1 METRSS
7 SGDCSCGC
15 TRPRPKRGVEGEQP
29 MDSYSLIVVSD
40 GTSPIRRLDI
50 PKRSVRR
57 AVIGAGCAA
66 AVMLGLMVDYVR
78 VRIDHVELAHL
89 RELAKSQQSRID
101 GFESA
106 VGSLES
112 KLSAVAEFERKIR
125 VIANLPGSA
134 AAGGAE
140 VAEDDAGEMQG
151 LVPDGEGGQGGEEA
165 VGPGGVE
172 PHAAARH
179 VDGAPA
185 QHGEPAADR
194 VGFLAREAERL
205 GLVADARALSL
216 KDLVD
221 KLEDKHHRLAAS
233 PAIWPAHGW
242 LTSHF
247 GPRISPFTG
256 RRQFHAGIDIAGE
269 RGTEIVAPASGR
281 VEFVGDKGPLGHTL
295 LIDHGFG
302 IRTFYGHNDKI
313 LVKRGDE
320 VERGQ
325 PIALLG
331 NSGRSTGPHLHYTV
345 EVNGK
350 AVDPIDYIF
359 D

>member
-1 METRSS
+1 
-7 SGDCSCGC
+7 
-15 TRPRPKRGVEGEQP
+15 

-57 AVIGAGCAA
+57 AVIASAVA
-66 AVMLGLMVDYVR
+66 AVVLVGLLVDYVR
-78 VRIDHVELAHL
+78 VRIEYVELGRL
-89 RELAKSQQSRID
+89 RALAEAQQSRIG
-101 GFESA
+101 GFEAA
-106 VGSLES
+106 VGALES
-112 KLSAVAEFERKIR
+112 KLSAVAEFERKVR

-134 AAGGAE
+134 AAGGAD
-140 VAEDDAGEMQG
+140 VAEDDPGEAEG
-151 LVPDGEGGQGGEEA
+151 LAPDGQGGAQELVPGAFELRPTTGRVDSA
-165 VGPGGVE
+165 GPA
-172 PHAAARH
+172 H
-179 VDGAPA
+179 DGA
-185 QHGEPAADR
+185 QEGDR

-205 GLVADARALSL
+205 GLVADSRALSL

-221 KLEDKHHRLAAS
+221 ELEDKHQRLAAS

-242 LTSHF
+242 LTSRF

-256 RRQFHAGIDIAGE
+256 RRQFHAGIDIAGA

-281 VEFVGDKGPLGHTL
+281 VVFVGEQGPLGRAV

-302 IRTFYGHNDKI
+302 IRTHYGHNDVI
-313 LVKRGDE
+313 LVKRGE
-320 VERGQ
+320 AVERGQ
-325 PIALLG
+325 TIARLG
-331 NSGRSTGPHLHYTV
+331 NSGRSTGPHVHYTV

>member
-1 METRSS
+1 
-7 SGDCSCGC
+7 
-15 TRPRPKRGVEGEQP
+15 
-29 MDSYSLIVVSD
+29 MDRYSLIVVSD

-57 AVIGAGCAA
+57 AVIASAVA
-66 AVMLGLMVDYVR
+66 AVALLGLLVDYVR
-78 VRIDHVELAHL
+78 VRIEHAELGRL
-89 RELAKSQQSRID
+89 RELAEEQQSRIG
-101 GFESA
+101 GFEAA
-106 VGSLES
+106 VGALER
-112 KLSAVAEFERKIR
+112 KLSAVAEFERKVR

-134 AAGGAE
+134 AAGGAD
-140 VAEDDAGEMQG
+140 VAEDDPGEAEG
-151 LVPDGEGGQGGEEA
+151 LVPDGQGGEEELA
-165 VGPGGVE
+165 PGAFEPRPAAGRVDSAGPAHG
-172 PHAAARH
+172 AART
-179 VDGAPA
+179 D
-185 QHGEPAADR
+185 DR

-205 GLVADARALSL
+205 GLVADSRALSL

-221 KLEDKHHRLAAS
+221 QLEDKHHRLAAS

-242 LTSHF
+242 LTSRF

-256 RRQFHAGIDIAGE
+256 RRQFHAGIDIAGAP
-269 RGTEIVAPASGR
+269 GTEIVAPASGR
-281 VEFVGDKGPLGHTL
+281 VDFVGEKGPLGRSV

-302 IRTFYGHNDKI
+302 IRTHYGHNEKV
-313 LVKRGDE
+313 LVKRGE
-320 VERGQ
+320 LVQRGQ
-325 PIALLG
+325 VIALLG

>member
-1 METRSS
+1 
-7 SGDCSCGC
+7 
-15 TRPRPKRGVEGEQP
+15 

-57 AVIGAGCAA
+57 AVIASAVA
-66 AVMLGLMVDYVR
+66 AVVLLGLLVDYVR
-78 VRIDHVELAHL
+78 VRIEHAELGRL
-89 RELAKSQQSRID
+89 RELAVAQQSRIG
-101 GFESA
+101 GFEAA
-106 VGSLES
+106 VGALES
-112 KLSAVAEFERKIR
+112 KLSAVAEFERKVR

-134 AAGGAE
+134 AAGGAD
-140 VAEDDAGEMQG
+140 VAEDDPGAEEG
-151 LVPDGEGGQGGEEA
+151 LAPDGQGGGEELA
-165 VGPGGVE
+165 PGAFE
-172 PHAAARH
+172 PRAAAGP
-179 VDGAPA
+179 DPA
-185 QHGEPAADR
+185 SPADPAAAPRGDR

-216 KDLVD
+216 KELVD
-221 KLEDKHHRLAAS
+221 QLEDKHHRLASS

-242 LTSHF
+242 LTSRF

-256 RRQFHAGIDIAGE
+256 RRQFHAGIDIGGA
-269 RGTEIVAPASGR
+269 RGTEIVAPARGR
-281 VEFVGDKGPLGHTL
+281 VEFVGDKGPLGRSL

-302 IRTFYGHNDKI
+302 IRTHYGHNDKI
-313 LVKRGDE
+313 LVKRGE
-320 VERGQ
+320 MVERGQ
-325 PIALLG
+325 TIALLG

>member
-1 METRSS
+1 
-7 SGDCSCGC
+7 
-15 TRPRPKRGVEGEQP
+15 

-40 GTSPIRRLDI
+40 VTSPIRRLDI
-50 PKRSVRR
+50 RKRSVRR
-57 AVIGAGCAA
+57 AVIAA
-66 AVMLGLMVDYVR
+66 AATAAVLLGLLVDYVR
-78 VRIDHVELAHL
+78 VRIEHAELGRL
-89 RELAKSQQSRID
+89 RELAEAQQSRID
-101 GFESA
+101 GFETA
-106 VGSLES
+106 VDARES
-112 KLSAVAEFERKIR
+112 KLAAVAEFERKVR

-134 AAGGAE
+134 AAGGAD
-140 VAEDDAGEMQG
+140 VAEDVAGGVEG
-151 LVPDGEGGQGGEEA
+151 LAPDGQGGEEEL
-165 VGPGGVE
+165 VPGPFE
-172 PHAAARH
+172 PRAAAGRIERAGPA
-179 VDGAPA
+179 DPSAAPA
-185 QHGEPAADR
+185 SDR

-216 KDLVD
+216 KELVD
-221 KLEDKHHRLAAS
+221 ELEDKHHRLAAS

-242 LTSHF
+242 LTSRF

-256 RRQFHAGIDIAGE
+256 RRQFHAGIDVAGA
-269 RGTEIVAPASGR
+269 RGTEIVAPARGR
-281 VEFVGDKGPLGHTL
+281 VEFVGVKGPLGHSL

-302 IRTFYGHNDKI
+302 IRTHYGHNDKI
-313 LVKRGDE
+313 LVKRGDL

-325 PIALLG
+325 AIALLG